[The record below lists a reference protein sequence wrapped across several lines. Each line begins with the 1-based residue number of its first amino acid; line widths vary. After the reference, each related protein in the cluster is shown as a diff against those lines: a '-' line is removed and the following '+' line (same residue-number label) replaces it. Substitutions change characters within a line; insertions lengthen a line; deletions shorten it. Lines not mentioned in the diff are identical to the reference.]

1 MSRRIRFQIV
11 IAVISSTLVLGLMA
25 YLAVSRA
32 AVSRPIA
39 GGAYVEGIVGLPTTL
54 NPLVSDITK
63 DAASADV
70 QSLVFDGLV
79 RIGLDGLPEPGLAE
93 SWDID
98 DTGTVY
104 TFTLRS
110 DITWHDGQALTVED
124 VLFTLRSVQGP
135 AYTGSSSIATVWRT
149 VLVERA
155 GERSISCRLQAPF
168 APFLKFATVPIVP
181 AHLLADIEPA
191 EWASSDFSLKP
202 IGTGP
207 YQIDDITTEGM
218 SLSANANYYLGKPLI
233 PSLTL
238 RFYDDDALAFAA
250 LTRGEINGLAYV
262 GTSALGSYNV
272 PRGMVRRTVPIDA
285 YTVLTFNVRQ
295 APFADVD
302 FRRQMAQAIDRD
314 DLIRRVLPG
323 QVMRLDTPILAGW
336 WAYNPSAVW
345 YIPSKERVNAALDS
359 LGYVAGEDGVR
370 SKDGIRLAFEL
381 LVDGAP
387 DRNAAAND
395 IAAQLA
401 QVGMQVTVVPLDG
414 DVLLQRLE
422 AGEFTMA
429 LHGWQRLGPDPDVY
443 ELWHSSQI
451 DLGRNYAGL
460 QDAEI
465 DDTLSLARIDN
476 NLETRMQLYS
486 DFQQRWIDLAP
497 SIIMYQPLEVY
508 AVTAELGGTTITRRT
523 DLPGVINLLVGRESR
538 FRNVVHWFVT
548 RSREIQGDLLQ

>member
-39 GGAYVEGIVGLPTTL
+39 GGTYVEGIVGLPTTL

-110 DITWHDGQALTVED
+110 DIKWHDGQDVTVED

-135 AYTGSSSIATVWRT
+135 AYTGSSSVATVWRT

-155 GERSISCRLQAPF
+155 GARSISCRLQAPF
-168 APFLKFATVPIVP
+168 APFLKFASVPIVP

-191 EWASSDFSLKP
+191 AWASSEFSLKP

-207 YQIDDITTEGM
+207 YRIDDITTEGM
-218 SLSANANYYLGKPLI
+218 ALSANPDYYLGKPLI

-238 RFYDDDALAFAA
+238 RFYEDDALAFAA

-359 LGYVAGEDGVR
+359 LGYVAGADGVR
-370 SKDGIRLAFEL
+370 SKDGVRLAFEL

-395 IAAQLA
+395 IAAQLT
-401 QVGMQVTVVPLDG
+401 QVGIQVTVVPLDG

-422 AGEFTMA
+422 SGEFAMA

-451 DLGRNYAGL
+451 NLGRNYSGL

-465 DDTLSLARIDN
+465 DDTLSLARVDS

-486 DFQQRWIDLAP
+486 AFQQRWIDLAP

-508 AVTAELGGTTITRRT
+508 AVTSELGGTTITRRT

>member
-110 DITWHDGQALTVED
+110 DITWHDGQEVTVED

-135 AYTGSSSIATVWRT
+135 AYTGSSSVATVWRT

-155 GERSISCRLQAPF
+155 GARSISCRLQAPF

-181 AHLLADIEPA
+181 AHLLANIEPA
-191 EWASSDFSLKP
+191 EWASSAFSLKP

-218 SLSANANYYLGKPLI
+218 SLSANPDYYLGKPLI

-238 RFYDDDALAFAA
+238 RFYEDDALAFAA

-336 WAYNPSAVW
+336 WAHNPSAVW
-345 YIPSKERVNAALDS
+345 YIPSKERVNAALDA
-359 LGYVAGEDGVR
+359 LGYVAGDDGVR
-370 SKDGIRLAFEL
+370 SKNGVRLAFEL

-401 QVGMQVTVVPLDG
+401 QVGVQVTVVPLDG
-414 DVLLQRLE
+414 DVLLKRLE

-451 DLGRNYAGL
+451 NLGRNYSGL

-486 DFQQRWIDLAP
+486 AFQQRWIDLAP

-508 AVTAELGGTTITRRT
+508 AVTSELGGTTITRRT

>member
-54 NPLVSDITK
+54 NPLVSDVTK

-104 TFTLRS
+104 TFTLPS
-110 DITWHDGQALTVED
+110 DITWHDGQEVTVED

-135 AYTGSSSIATVWRT
+135 AYTGSSSVATVWRT

-155 GERSISCRLQAPF
+155 GARSISCRLQAPF

-181 AHLLADIEPA
+181 AHLLANIEPA
-191 EWASSDFSLKP
+191 EWASSAFSLKP

-218 SLSANANYYLGKPLI
+218 SLSANPDYYLGKPLI

-238 RFYDDDALAFAA
+238 RFYEDDALAFAA

-336 WAYNPSAVW
+336 WAHNPSAVW
-345 YIPSKERVNAALDS
+345 YIPSKERVNAALDA
-359 LGYVAGEDGVR
+359 LGYVAGDDGVR
-370 SKDGIRLAFEL
+370 SKNGVRLAFEL

-401 QVGMQVTVVPLDG
+401 QVGVQVTVVPLDG
-414 DVLLQRLE
+414 DVLLKRLE

-451 DLGRNYAGL
+451 NLGRNYSGL

-486 DFQQRWIDLAP
+486 AFQQRWIDLAP

-508 AVTAELGGTTITRRT
+508 AVTSELGGTTITRRT

>member
-54 NPLVSDITK
+54 NPLVSDVTK

-110 DITWHDGQALTVED
+110 DITWHDGQEVTVED

-135 AYTGSSSIATVWRT
+135 AYTGSSSVATVWRT

-155 GERSISCRLQAPF
+155 GARSISCRLQAPF

-181 AHLLADIEPA
+181 AHLLANIEPA
-191 EWASSDFSLKP
+191 EWASSAFSLKP

-218 SLSANANYYLGKPLI
+218 SLSANPDYYLGKPLI

-238 RFYDDDALAFAA
+238 RFYEDDALAFAA

-336 WAYNPSAVW
+336 WAHNPSAVW
-345 YIPSKERVNAALDS
+345 YIPSKERVNAALDA
-359 LGYVAGEDGVR
+359 LGYVAGDDGVR
-370 SKDGIRLAFEL
+370 SKNGVRLAFEL

-401 QVGMQVTVVPLDG
+401 QVGVQVTVVPLDG
-414 DVLLQRLE
+414 DVLLKRLE

-451 DLGRNYAGL
+451 NLGRNYSGL

-486 DFQQRWIDLAP
+486 AFQQRWIDLAP

-508 AVTAELGGTTITRRT
+508 AVTSELGGTTITRRT

>member
-1 MSRRIRFQIV
+1 MSRRIRFQIM

-63 DAASADV
+63 DPASADV

-110 DITWHDGQALTVED
+110 DITWHDGQEVTVED

-135 AYTGSSSIATVWRT
+135 AYTGSSSMATVWRT

-155 GERSISCRLQAPF
+155 GARSISCRLQAPF

-181 AHLLADIEPA
+181 AHLLSNIEPA

-218 SLSANANYYLGKPLI
+218 SLAANPGYYLGKPLI

-238 RFYDDDALAFAA
+238 RFYEDDALAFAA

-336 WAYNPSAVW
+336 WAHNPSAVW

-359 LGYVAGEDGVR
+359 LGYVTGDDGVR

-401 QVGMQVTVVPLDG
+401 QVGIQVTVVPLDG
-414 DVLLQRLE
+414 EVLLQRLE
-422 AGEFTMA
+422 AGEFTMV
-429 LHGWQRLGPDPDVY
+429 LHGWQRLGSDPDVY

-451 DLGRNYAGL
+451 DLGRNYSGL

-476 NLETRMQLYS
+476 NFETRRELYS
-486 DFQQRWIDLAP
+486 AFQQRWIDLAP

-508 AVTAELGGTTITRRT
+508 AVTSELGGTTITRRT
-523 DLPGVINLLVGRESR
+523 DLPGAINLLIGRESR

>member
-1 MSRRIRFQIV
+1 M
-11 IAVISSTLVLGLMA
+11 
-25 YLAVSRA
+25 
-32 AVSRPIA
+32 
-39 GGAYVEGIVGLPTTL
+39 
-54 NPLVSDITK
+54 
-63 DAASADV
+63 
-70 QSLVFDGLV
+70 
-79 RIGLDGLPEPGLAE
+79 
-93 SWDID
+93 
-98 DTGTVY
+98 
-104 TFTLRS
+104 
-110 DITWHDGQALTVED
+110 
-124 VLFTLRSVQGP
+124 
-135 AYTGSSSIATVWRT
+135 ATVWRT

-155 GERSISCRLQAPF
+155 GARSISCRLQAPF

-181 AHLLADIEPA
+181 AHLLSNIEPA

-218 SLSANANYYLGKPLI
+218 SLSANPGYYLGKPLI

-238 RFYDDDALAFAA
+238 RFYEDDALAFAA

-336 WAYNPSAVW
+336 WAHNSSAVW

-359 LGYVAGEDGVR
+359 LGYVTGDDGVR

-401 QVGMQVTVVPLDG
+401 QVGIQVTVVPLDG
-414 DVLLQRLE
+414 EVLLQRLE
-422 AGEFTMA
+422 AGEFSMV
-429 LHGWQRLGPDPDVY
+429 LHGWQRLGSDPDVY

-451 DLGRNYAGL
+451 DLGRNYSGL

-476 NLETRMQLYS
+476 NFETRRELYS
-486 DFQQRWIDLAP
+486 AFQQRWIDLAP

-508 AVTAELGGTTITRRT
+508 AVTSELGGTTITRRT
-523 DLPGVINLLVGRESR
+523 DLPGAINLLIGRESR

>member
-11 IAVISSTLVLGLMA
+11 IAVISSIVVLGLMA
-25 YLAVSRA
+25 YLAVARS

-39 GGAYVEGIVGLPTTL
+39 GGTYVEGVVGLPTTL
-54 NPLVSDITK
+54 NPLVSDTTK
-63 DAASADV
+63 DLASADV

-98 DTGTVY
+98 ESGTVY

-110 DITWHDGQALTVED
+110 DIQWHDGQAVTVED
-124 VLFTLRSVQGP
+124 VLFTLRAVQGP
-135 AYTGSSSIATVWRT
+135 AFTGSPSVATVWRT

-155 GERSISCRLQAPF
+155 GERSVRCRLQAPF

-191 EWASSDFSLKP
+191 NWASSGFSFNP
-202 IGTGP
+202 VGTGP
-207 YQIDDITTEGM
+207 YQVNEITTEGV
-218 SLSANANYYLGKPLI
+218 SLDVNPNYFLGRPLI

-238 RFYDDDALAFAA
+238 RFYPDEALAFAA

-262 GTSALGSYNV
+262 GTGSLGSYNA
-272 PRGMVRRTVPIDA
+272 PRGMVRRTVPIDS
-285 YTVLTFNVRQ
+285 YTVLTFNTRK
-295 APFADVD
+295 APFDNVD

-323 QVMRLDTPILAGW
+323 QVVRLDTPILTGW
-336 WAYNPSAVW
+336 WAYDPTATW
-345 YIPSKERVNAALDS
+345 YIPGKERVNGALTS
-359 LGYVAGEDGVR
+359 LGYTLGDDGLR
-370 SKDGIRLAFEL
+370 RKDDITLDFEL

-395 IAAQLA
+395 IASQLA
-401 QVGMQVTVVPLDG
+401 QVGIKVTVVPLDG
-414 DVLLQRLE
+414 DVLLERL
-422 AGEFTMA
+422 ASGEFTMA

-443 ELWHSSQI
+443 ELWHSSQVN
-451 DLGRNYAGL
+451 LGRNYAGL
-460 QDAEI
+460 QDSLI
-465 DDTLSLARIDN
+465 DDTLSLARVDT

-486 DFQQRWIDLAP
+486 EFQHRWIELAP
-497 SIIMYQPLEVY
+497 SIIMYQPLEIY
-508 AVTAELGGTTITRRT
+508 AVTSELGGTTITRRT

-548 RSREIQGDLLQ
+548 RSSEISGDLLQ